1 MNVHGFGTPGAPGP
15 RIMLFPSSL
24 IPSTDILYCRQST
37 KFVEC
42 ASVSVVLPFDHAR
55 VNVTSFGTRFT
66 TTVPMFIAL
75 LKFTTT
81 VLPTGTT
88 PVPSAGSVDVR

>member
-1 MNVHGFGTPGAPGP
+1 MNVHGFGIPGAPGP
-15 RIMLFPSSL
+15 TIMLYPSSL
-24 IPSTDILYCRQST
+24 IPSMPIAYCRQST

-42 ASVSVVLPFDHAR
+42 VSVRVVLPFDHAR

-81 VLPTGTT
+81 VLTTGTT
-88 PVPSAGSVDVR
+88 ELPSAGSVDVR